1 MGFEPVTWVEA
12 IPEIYDEAKKRLEKY
27 PKQTILNAVLGEKDN
42 ERVAFYIAGTEFS
55 SSSIL
60 EPYLIQASHPGTEL
74 IEKRNYTTVTLDT
87 LVSNNL
93 NALIDNSLMILDLQG
108 AELQVLKGAT
118 NTLNKIGYIITEVS
132 IRKLYKKNDSF
143 KQLRRYL
150 HSQNY
155 LLVRAEINYTTGW
168 GEALFIRKDK
178 TELDFNSSQNVINYT
193 NKRKFLGTFVRI
205 IVLKIP
211 YLKKFYH
218 LFSWS
223 KQ

>member
-42 ERVAFYIAGTEFS
+42 EQVAFYIAGTEFS

-93 NALIDNSLMILDLQG
+93 NALMDNSLMILDLQG

-118 NTLNKIGYIITEVS
+118 NTLNKIVYILTEVS

-143 KQLRRYL
+143 KKLRRFL

-178 TELDFNSSQNVINYT
+178 AELDFNSSQNVINYT

-211 YLKKFYH
+211 YLKKFYY